1 MASPLY
7 SRLDMDADGVLAA
20 LAQGGFENGPP
31 SAMRRTLLDTFD
43 GRLNAAGLRLEFQEA
58 PGHELVLTGG
68 GPASA
73 HIPASSPPR
82 FGSDL
87 PVGPLR
93 ARLTPLLDVRAL
105 RPVVSLGTR
114 RRSAVQRDKLGKAVA
129 SVVVHDRLVLNGE
142 LGGDDRGLD
151 PSWVAEVDELAGYP
165 KAAKRARALLGSLGL
180 HELDRDLM
188 TLAAAGAGVELGG
201 HSGSPTVAL
210 DRREPAFEAF
220 RRVLANLAGEV
231 DANYE
236 GTIGNVDPEF
246 LHDFRVA
253 VRRTR
258 SVLAQ
263 GKGVLPTEV
272 RGRFREEFGWLGA
285 ATGPARDLD
294 VYLIEWDSY
303 VAPLEPDVAAALK
316 SLFEHVD
323 HRRLNEHVALAM
335 LLQSRRYRNLMGAW
349 HDWLAA
355 PAGEQDLGVDAPAPI
370 GEVAAR
376 RIGGAND
383 RLVARGR
390 KIGPDTPA
398 EELHELRKAA
408 KKLRYLLECFG
419 AVLPS
424 GERKAF
430 VQRLKALQDNLGEH
444 QDTEVHTAHLRAMSH
459 EMIELGAGAETLVA
473 MGQLAGEFER
483 RRIAARSEFAERFAA
498 YDTAKTR
505 RTLDALLRSAAVTAP

>member
-1 MASPLY
+1 MTSPLY
-7 SRLDMDADGVLAA
+7 THPGIDADGVLAA
-20 LAQGGFENGPP
+20 LAKDGFEIGPE
-31 SAMRRTLLDTFD
+31 SSVRRTLLDTFD

-58 PGHELVLTGG
+58 SGHELVLTGG

-73 HIPASSPPR
+73 HIPVSSPPR

-93 ARLTPLLDVRAL
+93 ARLAPLLDVRAL
-105 RPVVSLGTR
+105 RPVVSLDTR
-114 RRSAVQRDKLGKAVA
+114 QRSAVRRDKLGKAVA
-129 SVVVHDRLVLNGE
+129 SVLLHDHLSLSNEVIDE
-142 LGGDDRGLD
+142 HGGR
-151 PSWVAEVDELAGYP
+151 PSWAAEVNELVGYP
-165 KAAKRARALLGSLGL
+165 KAAERARALLGSLGL
-180 HELDRDLM
+180 QELDSDLM
-188 TLAAAGAGVELGG
+188 TFAAADTSVDLGG

-220 RRVLANLAGEV
+220 RRVLANLADEI

-236 GTIGNVDPEF
+236 GTLGKVDPEF

-263 GKGVLPTEV
+263 GKGVLPTRL
-272 RGRFREEFGWLGA
+272 RGHFREEFGWLGA

-316 SLFEHVD
+316 PLFEHVD
-323 HRRLNEHVALAM
+323 HQRLNEHVALAM
-335 LLQSRRYRNLMGAW
+335 LLRSSRYLDLMGAW
-349 HDWLAA
+349 SDWLAA
-355 PAGEQDLGVDAPAPI
+355 PAGEQHLGVDAPAPI
-370 GEVAAR
+370 GKVAAR
-376 RIGGAND
+376 RIGVAND

-398 EELHELRKAA
+398 EELHELRKDA

-444 QDTEVHTAHLRAMSH
+444 QDTEVHAAQLRAMSH
-459 EMIELGAGAETLVA
+459 ELIDHGAGAETLVA

-483 RRIAARSEFAERFAA
+483 RRVAARSEFAERFAA

-505 RTLDALLRSAAVTAP
+505 RTLGALLHSAAVTAS